1 MADQSPFLKTLIGA
15 SKSAKDQG
23 WPGTFDPLKTV
34 NDTFNSVMSGANN
47 VGQGIGS
54 GVQNVGKSIGDF
66 SNMAQ
71 GNLGAVQS
79 GLQGLGHQLFG
90 AKTPGSSLP
99 RGTGGKSSM
108 LSIPTYPAKTR
119 TRKSKK
125 ATR

>member
-15 SKSAKDQG
+15 SKSAKEQG
-23 WPGTFDPLKTV
+23 WPGKFDPMKTV
-34 NDTFNSVMSGANN
+34 NDTFNGVMAGANN

-54 GVQNVGKSIGDF
+54 GVQGLGKSVGDF

-71 GNLGAVQS
+71 SNIGAVQG
-79 GLQGLGHQLFG
+79 GLQNLGHQLFG
-90 AKTPGSSLP
+90 AKPPPSSLP

-108 LSIPTYPAKTR
+108 LSIPTYPTKTKA
-119 TRKSKK
+119 RKSKK